1 MEKSKIGDKI
11 YDVITMEEYNQN
23 KESLNLSFTAI
34 KDEESKKV
42 YPIRGKNDDR
52 PGIYMQGL
60 INIFKD
66 PEAEDTEYSVD
77 NIINFD
83 DAKSLKEVIKKQSEL
98 KSMERIIL
106 TNPDNIFSPRIGE
119 NDSPEMVGLKKAVI
133 AKHIDLD
140 KYSSRF
146 GNNYSNDKRLFND
159 ETITMSKLKT
169 MFKALDIKAT
179 LIIEDKNDS
188 IPNPI
193 GEQIYVELT
202 GGESDE

>member
-1 MEKSKIGDKI
+1 MW
-11 YDVITMEEYNQN
+11 YNKYYKRTRRN
-23 KESLNLSFTAI
+23 EI
-34 KDEESKKV
+34 
-42 YPIRGKNDDR
+42 
-52 PGIYMQGL
+52 
-60 INIFKD
+60 
-66 PEAEDTEYSVD
+66 EYSVD
-77 NIINFD
+77 NVINFSNS
-83 DAKSLKEVIKKQSEL
+83 KSFKEIIQKQNKL

-106 TNPDNIFSPRIGE
+106 TNPDNITIPKIGE
-119 NDSPEMVGLKKAVI
+119 NDSPEMIGLKKAII

-146 GNNYSNDKRLFND
+146 GNNYSNDKRLLND

-202 GGESDE
+202 GGELNE